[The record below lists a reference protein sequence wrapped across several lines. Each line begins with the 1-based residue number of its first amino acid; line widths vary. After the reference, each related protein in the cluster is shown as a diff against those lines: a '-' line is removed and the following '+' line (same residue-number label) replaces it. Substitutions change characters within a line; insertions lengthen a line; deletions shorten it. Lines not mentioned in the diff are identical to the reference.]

1 MMRRGPAGPRTLCNA
16 CGLKWAN
23 KVCAILSICLLIFD
37 FFFLSFEK
45 CSSALY
51 IVHFV
56 HSIIIIKKKN
66 SREPLEVILC
76 GFNIVFY
83 LQPQSDI

>member
-1 MMRRGPAGPRTLCNA
+1 MCRCKHCGISSKSTPMMRRGPAGPRTLCNA

-23 KVCAILSICLLIFD
+23 KVCAILSICLLIFYLF

-45 CSSALY
+45 YSSALY

-56 HSIIIIKKKN
+56 HSIIIKKKEFP
-66 SREPLEVILC
+66 RAT
-76 GFNIVFY
+76 
-83 LQPQSDI
+83 